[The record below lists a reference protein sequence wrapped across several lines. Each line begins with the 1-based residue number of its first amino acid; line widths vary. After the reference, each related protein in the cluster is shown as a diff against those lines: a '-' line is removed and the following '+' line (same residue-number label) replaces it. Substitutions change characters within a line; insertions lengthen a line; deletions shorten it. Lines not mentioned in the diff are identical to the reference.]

1 VTLSVF
7 VVHALWVQ
15 ALLPGQKRKR
25 RFAARNLAFYSRAML
40 WLFGIRVRLE
50 GSVDAAVVRGEKS
63 AGLLVCNHLSYV
75 DVMILAAQYP
85 ALFVTSVEV
94 QQTPGL
100 GQICKAG
107 GSYFVERRNRTKL
120 AQELSD
126 LQNILH
132 SGQSHLAVF
141 PEATSSNGEGVLPF
155 KNALFDSAVRSQSR
169 VLPMCLQYVL
179 ADGKRLDRKLRDSI
193 FYYGEMTFLSHF
205 VRLLKL
211 RTIDVVLTVHE
222 PIPVDSS
229 TSRKE
234 LSDRAWQKISTT
246 YGAPFGSGEELTP
259 LLF

>member
-1 VTLSVF
+1 M
-7 VVHALWVQ
+7 HALGVQ
-15 ALLPGQKRKR
+15 ALLLGQKRKR
-25 RFAARNLAFYSRAML
+25 RFAARNLAFYSRIML
-40 WLFGIRVRLE
+40 WLFGIRVRLQGSPSVADVQE
-50 GSVDAAVVRGEKS
+50 GQAT
-63 AGLLVCNHLSYV
+63 GLLVCNHLSYV
-75 DVMILAAQYP
+75 DVMVLAAHYP

-141 PEATSSNGEGVLPF
+141 PEATSSNGDGVLPF

-169 VLPMCLQYVL
+169 VLPMCLQYVS
-179 ADGKRLDRKLRDSI
+179 ADGKRLDRRVRDSI

-222 PIPVDSS
+222 PIPVDSR

-234 LSDRAWQKISTT
+234 LSERAWQKISTT
-246 YGAPFGSGEELTP
+246 YGAPFDTREELAP
-259 LLF
+259 LLS